1 MGARCPWVR
10 NGTGA
15 VATQNVTL
23 PSHGSRVLE
32 LLGQGAEPA
41 AAVEAAVLSAG
52 APDNYGVVV
61 VDV

>member
-1 MGARCPWVR
+1 MP
-10 NGTGA
+10 
-15 VATQNVTL
+15 
-23 PSHGSRVLE
+23 GSPDEV
-32 LLGQGAEPA
+32 A